1 MRRWFVMLSLV
12 AVVAVGFAVAQDEKP
27 KAKAGPKNKKAD
39 DGLDLG
45 LEPDPNAIG
54 KKPANKKE
62 LLDKIS
68 YAMGQQLGKMKQAGF
83 ELDQKRVIKGMED
96 AMQGKDPEFTD
107 DDITKAFTAF
117 EPLRR
122 AAMTKAGD
130 DYLAANKEKEG
141 VKTLPSGVQYKVL
154 AAGKGPSPKATDT
167 VKVHYRG
174 KLIDGKV
181 FDQSYTGDAPVKRDQ
196 PAEFQVKGVIKGWTE
211 SLLKMKVGDKWQI
224 TLPADMAYGERGS
237 PPVIG
242 PNAVLIFDVELLEI
256 VE

>member
-1 MRRWFVMLSLV
+1 MLSLV

-27 KAKAGPKNKKAD
+27 KAKAQPKTKKAD

-45 LEPDPNAIG
+45 LDPDPNAIG

-68 YAMGQQLGKMKQAGF
+68 YGMGQQLGKMKQAGF
-83 ELDQKRVIKGMED
+83 DLDQKRILKGMED
-96 AMQGKDPEFTD
+96 TIQGKEPEFTD
-107 DDITKAFTAF
+107 DEFRKAFTAF
-117 EPLRR
+117 EPFAR
-122 AAMTKAGD
+122 AALAKVGD

-154 AAGKGPSPKATDT
+154 ASGKGPSPKATDT

-181 FDQSYTGDAPVKRDQ
+181 FDQSYSGDAPAKRDQ
-196 PAEFQVKGVIKGWTE
+196 AAEFQVKGVIKGWTE
-211 SLLKMKVGDKWQI
+211 ALLKMKVGDKWLL
-224 TLPADMAYGERGS
+224 TLPSELAYGERGE
-237 PPVIG
+237 PRAGIG
-242 PNAVLIFDVELLEI
+242 PNSVLIFDVELVEI